1 MNEAMILESAGGK
14 PEFHCSGRW
23 TVSGIGRLEAGADRI
38 SWPADGEV
46 VLVGSG
52 IEAMDTA
59 GAWLLRRE
67 IGRLERGGGA
77 VRLLGFRD
85 EHQSLLDLVA
95 RWGNLRP
102 PPEDRP
108 FRPFHDLGAAAST
121 LALRTVRFL
130 SFTGQVAVA
139 WHRTIIRPWRGNWR
153 ELFLV
158 IQTAGLHALPI
169 VGLLIFLLGVVI
181 SYQSVLQ
188 LKRYGADI
196 FVVDLIGLSVLR
208 ELAPLLT
215 AIIVAGR
222 TGSAFTAE
230 IGTMKITEELDALR
244 TLGIDPMD
252 SIVVPRL
259 GALWVVLPLLTVYAD
274 AVGVLGGLVM
284 TVILTDITPTAFL
297 ARFPEVVTTESYLI
311 GVGKATLFAA
321 LIATVGCYQGFRV
334 EGSADSIGRQTTVS
348 VVQAIFLIILTDALF
363 SVVFSWLGI

>member
-1 MNEAMILESAGGK
+1 MSKAVILESAGGR
-14 PEFHCSGRW
+14 PEFQCSGLW
-23 TVSGIGRLEAGADRI
+23 TVAGIARLEAEAAGI
-38 SWPADGEV
+38 HWPREGEV

-52 IEAMDTA
+52 VEAMDTA

-67 IGRLERGGGA
+67 IRKLERA
-77 VRLLGFRD
+77 DRPVRLLGFRE
-85 EHQSLLDLVA
+85 EHRSLLELVEK
-95 RWGNLRP
+95 WGDLRP
-102 PPEDRP
+102 PPESRP
-108 FRPFHDLGAAAST
+108 FRPFHDIGVSAAV
-121 LALRTVRFL
+121 LAVRTIRFL
-130 SFTGQVAVA
+130 SFTGHVAVA

-222 TGSAFTAE
+222 TGSSFTAE

-244 TLGIDPMD
+244 TLGVDPMD
-252 SIVVPRL
+252 SLVVPRL

-284 TVILTDITPTAFL
+284 TVILTDITPIAFL
-297 ARFPEVVTTESYLI
+297 TRFPEVVTTESFLI
-311 GVGKATLFAA
+311 GIGKATLFAA

-348 VVQAIFLIILTDALF
+348 VVQAIFLIILSDALF